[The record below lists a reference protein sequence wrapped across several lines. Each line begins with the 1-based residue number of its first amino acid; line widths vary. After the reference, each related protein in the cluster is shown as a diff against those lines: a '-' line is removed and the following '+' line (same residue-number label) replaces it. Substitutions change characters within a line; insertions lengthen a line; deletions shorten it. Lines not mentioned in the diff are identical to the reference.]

1 MQQQAPHQRHPAYYW
16 IVLGCVLSVV
26 FWIAESGIEAGLF
39 GEHSFSAQ
47 LFRPEPIE
55 IYHRLYIG
63 GLWLAF
69 SLCAFTVVRQR
80 TRADK
85 ALRESEARFRDLIEW
100 SLQGILIHRDD
111 QALFVNQ
118 AYADIFG
125 YETPDAI
132 SRLETLESLI
142 APSEL
147 DRLRRYRN
155 DRLAGK
161 EVPTHYEYQGIRQ
174 DGSLVW
180 LDMQVRVVIWQGVPA
195 VQSTVFDITERKKAE
210 EAMRQSEERFRHLV
224 EGSIQGIMLH
234 RDGKPIFANQAYAEM
249 YGYDSPEDILGV
261 ENIFQDIIAPEDRA
275 RLQQYF
281 QARMRGEPAP
291 THYTC
296 RGVRRDG
303 TYIWVDNIITV
314 VTWKGETT
322 IQCTMVDISE
332 RTQAETALQRSE
344 AQHRALVEGSLQGI
358 TILTQEGMC
367 LFANQAFATMYGWA
381 TPEEIIG
388 QSILQWVASHERPR
402 MTSYLAARLRGETTP
417 VRYEFQGCK
426 QDGTLV
432 WAEALVSQIEWEGCP
447 AHLFTCID
455 ITERKQAEEALRA
468 SEELNRR
475 IVEAV
480 PGGITQ
486 VSPEGSIVRANAEAA
501 RILGLVYDDL
511 LKRFVADFALQTIW
525 EDGSPC
531 AVQDYP
537 VTKCLATHQPQAATT
552 IGVRRPDG
560 TVSWAVFTAIPLWDP
575 TTGGVTGALVTFLDI
590 TERKRA
596 EEDRKRL
603 EEQLHQ
609 GQKMEALGTLS
620 GGIAHEF
627 NNILAAIMGFT
638 ELAIYALPASH
649 PACCHL
655 QAVLL
660 AGNRAKD
667 LVQQILAFSRP
678 SERDRKPVQVARVIQ
693 EALALLRATLPT
705 TIEIRQHFPEQEG
718 TVLAHRNQL
727 HQVIMNLCTNAEY
740 AMRQTGGIL
749 EIGVDTVDF
758 PHNFTA
764 HHRTLPPGA
773 YVCLTLR
780 DTGQGMTPDI
790 VEHIFEPFFTTKGV
804 GEGTGMGL
812 AIVHGIVTSHGGAI
826 TVESTPGQGTT
837 FTIYLP
843 RIDNAA
849 PTETTAPAQGI
860 HHGKGRILF
869 VDDEEMLAHVGQK
882 LLTHLGYDAV
892 ACTSSLDA
900 LDTFRAAPQH
910 FDLVITD
917 QTMPAM
923 TGVTLVAELRRIR
936 PDIPIILCTGFSH
949 LINAEKAQALGVDA
963 FVMKPGVT
971 QELAVT
977 IQQVLDQR
985 AAQKR

>member
-1 MQQQAPHQRHPAYYW
+1 MQQQALHQRYPAYYW
-16 IVLGCVLSVV
+16 MVLGCVFSVV
-26 FWIAESGIEAGLF
+26 FWIADSGIEAWLF

-47 LFRPEPIE
+47 LFRPEPGE
-55 IYHRLYIG
+55 IYHRLCLG

-69 SLCAFTVVRQR
+69 SLYVSTVVRQR

-111 QALFVNQ
+111 KALFVNQ

-132 SRLETLESLI
+132 SRLDTLESLI

-147 DRLRRYRN
+147 DRLRRYRH
-155 DRLAGK
+155 DRLTGK
-161 EVPTHYEYQGIRQ
+161 EVPTHYEYQGVRQ

-195 VQSTVFDITERKKAE
+195 VQSTVFDITERKQAE

-322 IQCTMVDISE
+322 IQCTVVDISE
-332 RTQAETALQRSE
+332 RTQAEAALQRSE

-358 TILTQEGMC
+358 TIIAQEGMC

-381 TPEEIIG
+381 TPEGVVG
-388 QSILQWVASHERPR
+388 QSILQFVAPHEHPR
-402 MTSYLAARLRGETTP
+402 MTSYLAARLRGETAP
-417 VRYEFQGCK
+417 GRYEFQGCT

-511 LKRFVADFALQTIW
+511 LQRFVADFALQTIW

-531 AVQDYP
+531 AVEDYP
-537 VTKCLATHQPQAATT
+537 VTKCLATHQPQSATT

-560 TVSWAVFTAIPLWDP
+560 AVSWAVFTAIPLRDP
-575 TTGGVTGALVTFLDI
+575 TTGGVTGAVVTFLDI

-627 NNILAAIMGFT
+627 NNILAVIIGFT
-638 ELAIYALPASH
+638 ELAIYALPATH
-649 PACCHL
+649 PACRHL

-678 SERDRKPVQVARVIQ
+678 SERDRKPVQVAQVIQ

-705 TIEIRQHFPEQEG
+705 TIEIRQHFPEHEG

-749 EIGVDTVDF
+749 EIGLDTVDL
-758 PHNFTA
+758 PHDFTA
-764 HHRTLPPGA
+764 PHRTLPPGA

-843 RIDNAA
+843 RIAN
-849 PTETTAPAQGI
+849 TAPAETNAPAEDI
-860 HHGKGRILF
+860 RHGKGRILF

-900 LDTFRAAPQH
+900 LETFRAAPQR

-977 IQQVLDQR
+977 IQQVLDKR

>member
-1 MQQQAPHQRHPAYYW
+1 MQQQKLAQRRATYYW
-16 IVLGCVLSVV
+16 IVLGCVLSVG
-26 FWIAESGIEAGLF
+26 FWIADSGIEVWLF

-47 LFRPEPIE
+47 LFRPEPRE
-55 IYHRLYIG
+55 FFDRLCVG
-63 GLWLAF
+63 GLLLAF
-69 SLCAFTVVRQR
+69 SLYVATVMRQR
-80 TRADK
+80 TRTDE
-85 ALRESEARFRDLIEW
+85 ALRESEARFRDLIA
-100 SLQGILIHRDD
+100 SSRQGILIHRDD

-125 YETPDAI
+125 YATPQAI
-132 SRLETLESLI
+132 ARLATLETLI
-142 APSEL
+142 APSER
-147 DRLRRYRN
+147 DRLRRYRH
-155 DRLAGK
+155 DRLAGR
-161 EVPTHYEYQGIRQ
+161 EVPRHYEYQGVRQ
-174 DGSLVW
+174 DGALVW
-180 LDMQVRVVIWQGVPA
+180 LDMQVRVVTWHGVPA
-195 VQSTVFDITERKKAE
+195 VQATVFDIAERKQAE

-234 RDGKPIFANQAYAEM
+234 RGGKPIFANQAYAEM
-249 YGYDSPEDILGV
+249 YGYNSPEDILGV
-261 ENIFQDIIAPEDRA
+261 ENIFQDVIAPEDRA
-275 RLQQYF
+275 RLHQYF
-281 QARMRGEPAP
+281 QARMRGDHAP

-314 VTWKGETT
+314 VNWKGETT
-322 IQCTMVDISE
+322 IQCSVVDISE
-332 RTQAETALQRSE
+332 RIQAEAALQRSE

-358 TILTQEGMC
+358 TIIAQEGMC

-381 TPEEIIG
+381 TPEGVVG
-388 QSILQWVASHERPR
+388 QSILQCVAPHERPR
-402 MTSYLAARLRGETTP
+402 MTSYLEARLRGETTP

-486 VSPEGSIVRANAEAA
+486 VSPDGRIVRANAEAT
-501 RILGLVYDDL
+501 RILGLRYDDL
-511 LKRFVADFALQTIW
+511 LQRFVADFALQTIW
-525 EDGSPC
+525 EDGSSC

-537 VTKCLATHQPQAATT
+537 VTKCLATHRPQPATT
-552 IGVRRPDG
+552 IGVRRPDN

-590 TERKRA
+590 TARKRA

-693 EALALLRATLPT
+693 EALALLRATLPA
-705 TIEIRQHFPEQEG
+705 TIEIRQHFPEQECM
-718 TVLAHRNQL
+718 VLAHRNQL

-749 EIGVDTVDF
+749 EIGLEKVNL
-758 PHNFTA
+758 PHDFTA

-837 FTIYLP
+837 FTLYLP
-843 RIDNAA
+843 RLAHTTPAA
-849 PTETTAPAQGI
+849 SSARAESLRP
-860 HHGKGRILF
+860 GKGRLLV
-869 VDDEEMLAHVGQK
+869 VDDEAILADLGQQ
-882 LLTHLGYDAV
+882 LCTHLGYDTV
-892 ACTSSLDA
+892 A
-900 LDTFRAAPQH
+900 
-910 FDLVITD
+910 
-917 QTMPAM
+917 
-923 TGVTLVAELRRIR
+923 
-936 PDIPIILCTGFSH
+936 
-949 LINAEKAQALGVDA
+949 
-963 FVMKPGVT
+963 
-971 QELAVT
+971 
-977 IQQVLDQR
+977 
-985 AAQKR
+985 

>member
-1 MQQQAPHQRHPAYYW
+1 MQQQALHQRHPAYYW
-16 IVLGCVLSVV
+16 MVLGCVFSVV
-26 FWIAESGIEAGLF
+26 FWIADSGIEAWLF

-47 LFRPEPIE
+47 LFRPEPRE
-55 IYHRLYIG
+55 IYHRLCLG

-69 SLCAFTVVRQR
+69 SLYVSTVVRQR
-80 TRADK
+80 TRVDK

-132 SRLETLESLI
+132 SRLDTLESLI

-147 DRLRRYRN
+147 DRLRRYRH

-161 EVPTHYEYQGIRQ
+161 EVPTHYEYQGVRQ

-195 VQSTVFDITERKKAE
+195 VQSTVFDITERKQAE

-322 IQCTMVDISE
+322 IQCTVVDISE
-332 RTQAETALQRSE
+332 RTQAEAALQRSE

-358 TILTQEGMC
+358 TIIAQEGMC

-381 TPEEIIG
+381 TPEGVVG
-388 QSILQWVASHERPR
+388 QSILQFVAPHEHPR
-402 MTSYLAARLRGETTP
+402 ITSYLAARLRGETAP
-417 VRYEFQGCK
+417 GRYEFQGCK

-511 LKRFVADFALQTIW
+511 LQRFVADFALQTIW

-531 AVQDYP
+531 AVEDYP
-537 VTKCLATHQPQAATT
+537 VTKCLATHQPQSATT

-560 TVSWAVFTAIPLWDP
+560 TVSWAVFTAIPLRDP
-575 TTGGVTGALVTFLDI
+575 TTGGVTGAVVTFLDI

-596 EEDRKRL
+596 EEDRQRL

-627 NNILAAIMGFT
+627 NNILAVIIGFT
-638 ELAIYALPASH
+638 ELAIYALPATH
-649 PACCHL
+649 PACRHL

-678 SERDRKPVQVARVIQ
+678 SERDRKPVQVAQVIQ

-705 TIEIRQHFPEQEG
+705 TIEIRQHFPVHEG

-749 EIGVDTVDF
+749 EIGLDTVDF
-758 PHNFTA
+758 PHDFTA
-764 HHRTLPPGA
+764 PHRTLPPGA

-843 RIDNAA
+843 RIAN
-849 PTETTAPAQGI
+849 TAPAETNAPAEGI
-860 HHGKGRILF
+860 RHGKGRILF

-900 LDTFRAAPQH
+900 LETFRAAPQR

-977 IQQVLDQR
+977 IQQVLDKR

>member
-26 FWIAESGIEAGLF
+26 FWVAESGIEAWLL
-39 GEHSFSAQ
+39 GEHSFSVQ
-47 LFRPEPIE
+47 LFRPEPVE

-69 SLCAFTVVRQR
+69 SLCASTIVRQR

-111 QALFVNQ
+111 KALFVNQ
-118 AYADIFG
+118 AYANFFG

-195 VQSTVFDITERKKAE
+195 VQSTVFDITERKQAE

-234 RDGKPIFANQAYAEM
+234 RGGKPIFANQAYAEM
-249 YGYDSPEDILGV
+249 YGYNSPEDILGV

-275 RLQQYF
+275 RLHQYF

-314 VTWKGETT
+314 VNWKGETT
-322 IQCTMVDISE
+322 IQCSVVDISE
-332 RTQAETALQRSE
+332 RTQAEAALQRSE

-358 TILTQEGMC
+358 TIIAQEGMC

-381 TPEEIIG
+381 TPEGVVG
-388 QSILQWVASHERPR
+388 QSILQCVAPHERPR
-402 MTSYLAARLRGETTP
+402 MTSYLEAHRRGETAP
-417 VRYEFQGCK
+417 GRYEFQGCK
-426 QDGTLV
+426 QDGTLI

-486 VSPEGSIVRANAEAA
+486 VSLEGRIVRANAEAA
-501 RILGLVYDDL
+501 SILGLVYDDL
-511 LKRFVADFALQTIW
+511 LQHFVADFALQTIW

-537 VTKCLATHQPQAATT
+537 VTKCLATHQSQPATT
-552 IGVRRPDG
+552 IGVRRPDN

-575 TTGGVTGALVTFLDI
+575 TTGGVTGV
-590 TERKRA
+590 
-596 EEDRKRL
+596 
-603 EEQLHQ
+603 
-609 GQKMEALGTLS
+609 
-620 GGIAHEF
+620 
-627 NNILAAIMGFT
+627 
-638 ELAIYALPASH
+638 
-649 PACCHL
+649 
-655 QAVLL
+655 
-660 AGNRAKD
+660 
-667 LVQQILAFSRP
+667 
-678 SERDRKPVQVARVIQ
+678 
-693 EALALLRATLPT
+693 
-705 TIEIRQHFPEQEG
+705 
-718 TVLAHRNQL
+718 
-727 HQVIMNLCTNAEY
+727 
-740 AMRQTGGIL
+740 
-749 EIGVDTVDF
+749 
-758 PHNFTA
+758 
-764 HHRTLPPGA
+764 
-773 YVCLTLR
+773 
-780 DTGQGMTPDI
+780 
-790 VEHIFEPFFTTKGV
+790 
-804 GEGTGMGL
+804 
-812 AIVHGIVTSHGGAI
+812 
-826 TVESTPGQGTT
+826 
-837 FTIYLP
+837 
-843 RIDNAA
+843 
-849 PTETTAPAQGI
+849 
-860 HHGKGRILF
+860 
-869 VDDEEMLAHVGQK
+869 
-882 LLTHLGYDAV
+882 
-892 ACTSSLDA
+892 
-900 LDTFRAAPQH
+900 
-910 FDLVITD
+910 
-917 QTMPAM
+917 
-923 TGVTLVAELRRIR
+923 
-936 PDIPIILCTGFSH
+936 
-949 LINAEKAQALGVDA
+949 
-963 FVMKPGVT
+963 
-971 QELAVT
+971 
-977 IQQVLDQR
+977 
-985 AAQKR
+985 